1 MVLKCT
7 GSVLKVH
14 GTRSR
19 VDVFITSAIFTQHPQ
34 RSIELI
40 ECTKTELGNMIIGK
54 VKRTITQIKAESK
67 ALSQINSYRWFGYL
81 TTDAIGMVV
90 SSGDFHISG
99 TGVVS

>member
-1 MVLKCT
+1 
-7 GSVLKVH
+7 
-14 GTRSR
+14 
-19 VDVFITSAIFTQHPQ
+19 
-34 RSIELI
+34 
-40 ECTKTELGNMIIGK
+40 MIIGK